1 MTLILNRPLE
11 FRKRDQRDS
20 ILGPPLIPKL
30 TGKTI
35 GLGSFGGKH
44 ERSHTNESQS
54 IEAALYSRSERNHNE
69 RCDGND

>member
-54 IEAALYSRSERNHNE
+54 I
-69 RCDGND
+69 